1 MSAREDI
8 APGIVQV
15 RRCLDA
21 ATCADACAA
30 VEEALERARRGRV
43 DAADWS
49 PTSSSLR
56 YAAVAALPPD
66 ALSVI
71 DALLRALGRDLLGLD
86 VSCDLESSWWRRQY
100 PPHLAP
106 PLHGAHSWHQD
117 GALGFDFL
125 AHPEGSADARALRQV
140 VTCWIALTPCGR
152 EAPSLE
158 LLAASTAGVL
168 GLDALDDRALRR
180 AHPAECLVR
189 PVLDAGDALVF
200 GGAVPH
206 RTHVAP
212 SMQRSRT
219 SVELRA
225 FGDGVSPPQVCVRR
239 SAT

>member
-1 MSAREDI
+1 MNGPEHI

-30 VEEALERARRGRV
+30 VEEALERARRGGV
-43 DAADWS
+43 AAADWS

-56 YAAVAALPPD
+56 YAAVAALPAD

-71 DALLRALGRDLLGLD
+71 DALLHALGHDRFGFD
-86 VSCDLESSWWRRQY
+86 VSCDLGSSWWRRQY

-106 PLHGAHSWHQD
+106 SLHGAHSWHQD

-125 AHPEGSADARALRQV
+125 ARPEGSADARALRQV

-152 EAPSLE
+152 DAPSLE
-158 LLAASTAGVL
+158 LLAAPTAGVL
-168 GLDALDDRALRR
+168 GLDALDDRALRH
-180 AHPAECLVR
+180 AHPAECFVR
-189 PVLDAGDALVF
+189 PVLDAGDTLVF
-200 GGAVPH
+200 SGAVPH
-206 RTHVAP
+206 RTHVMP

-225 FGDGVSPPQVCVRR
+225 FGNGVSPPQACARR
-239 SAT
+239 TAT